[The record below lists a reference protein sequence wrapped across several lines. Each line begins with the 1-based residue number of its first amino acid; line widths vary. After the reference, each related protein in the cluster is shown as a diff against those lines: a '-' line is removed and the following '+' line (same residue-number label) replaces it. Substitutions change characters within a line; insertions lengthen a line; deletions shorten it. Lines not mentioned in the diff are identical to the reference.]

1 MTNRA
6 LLACWVYCQRK
17 YDYCLQLYATFLRH
31 RRFDEAVKTIDIQ
44 LIEDVAQSFNG
55 NDNDNGKY
63 HYTMTCMESIH
74 VIVYNHLTVIVGDQT
89 SKANDSWVRFRPPY
103 CHTSTIVRS

>member
-6 LLACWVYCQRK
+6 LLVCWVYCQRK

-55 NDNDNGKY
+55 NDNDNGKILEATE
-63 HYTMTCMESIH
+63 HIEQIVNSIGE
-74 VIVYNHLTVIVGDQT
+74 VMIKYG
-89 SKANDSWVRFRPPY
+89 K
-103 CHTSTIVRS
+103 